1 MSCTHILLRETSF
14 CAAGR
19 TLNFCGMTHT
29 LAPAQPATLAAP
41 FPSNPTNP
49 ANPATAADLDEDTGF
64 VPYRAAAVAPRADLD
79 TLRRRADGLLP
90 EIAAGAS
97 RREQLRL
104 LPYRWLRRIAEAG
117 LYTWRVPKA
126 LGGPGGS
133 VRDVIGFVIDLAA
146 ADSNAAQAL
155 RPGLGFI
162 EGVLASHQA
171 GHTGLAA
178 QWLPHVLAGQVFGN
192 AGWERGGP
200 NGQVTARLTRHAD
213 GDGFRV
219 SGTKFYSTGGLFSD
233 WIASIA
239 LDDEGRETSFT
250 VPRERSGLRLLDDF
264 DAIGQRLTASGSTV
278 FDNVAVRADEIRPPM
293 PRDRRSPLPPFYQL
307 FLAAVEAGI
316 ARNALA
322 DAVALTRLH
331 ARPIKHSTA
340 QRSVDDPYVQQ
351 TVGEIAAQAYAA
363 QATVLRAA
371 ETIDA
376 AWGDGLS
383 PAALTRA
390 SVEVAQAQHFAV
402 QAALAAAEKAFDVAG
417 ATATLRTHN
426 LDRHWRNART
436 VANHNPRQWKAAAVG
451 AWWLSGTEPP
461 TSGLF

>member
-1 MSCTHILLRETSF
+1 VTTPADTLPRP
-14 CAAGR
+14 AAFQPFRPGV
-19 TLNFCGMTHT
+19 LV
-29 LAPAQPATLAAP
+29 PARDAAE
-41 FPSNPTNP
+41 
-49 ANPATAADLDEDTGF
+49 LHE
-64 VPYRAAAVAPRADLD
+64 RAAR
-79 TLRRRADGLLP
+79 LLP
-90 EIAAGAS
+90 EIATGSAA
-97 RREQLRL
+97 RERERVM
-104 LPYRWLRRIAEAG
+104 PYEWIRRIAEQG
-117 LYTWRVPKA
+117 LYTWRVPRSH
-126 LGGPGGS
+126 GGPGGTMH
-133 VRDVIGFVIDLAA
+133 DVIRFVIDVASV
-146 ADSNAAQAL
+146 DSNIAQAL
-155 RPGLGFI
+155 RPGFGFI
-162 EGVLASHQA
+162 ESILFSRD
-171 GHTGLAA
+171 AA
-178 QWLPHVLAGQVFGN
+178 ALDRWLPRVIAGEVFGN

-200 NGQVTARLTRHAD
+200 NGQVTARIRRDAD
-213 GDGFRV
+213 GWRI

-250 VPRERSGLRLLDDF
+250 VPHDRPGLRLVDDF
-264 DAIGQRLTASGSTV
+264 DAIGQRLTASGTTV
-278 FDNVAVRADEIRPPM
+278 FENVAVHADEIRPPM

-322 DAVALTRLH
+322 DAVTLTRHH
-331 ARPIKHSTA
+331 ARPIRHSTA
-340 QRSVDDPYVQQ
+340 QRSVDDPYVQE
-351 TVGEIAAQAYAA
+351 TVGQIAAQAYAA

-376 AWGDGLS
+376 AWADGLS

-402 QAALAAAEKAFDVAG
+402 QAALTAAEKAFDVAG
-417 ATATLRTHN
+417 ATATLREHN

-451 AWWLSGTEPP
+451 HWLLDGTPLP

>member
-1 MSCTHILLRETSF
+1 MPSPHIQLRNPSF
-14 CAAGR
+14 AMAAPA
-19 TLNFCGMTHT
+19 LNVPGMTHT
-29 LAPAQPATLAAP
+29 LAPALPDPPASAATPDGQAAGTPPEAVQFVPHAAERVAPPADLATLR
-41 FPSNPTNP
+41 
-49 ANPATAADLDEDTGF
+49 L
-64 VPYRAAAVAPRADLD
+64 RAQA
-79 TLRRRADGLLP
+79 LLP
-90 EIAAGAS
+90 EIGAGAA
-97 RREQLRL
+97 RRERERL
-104 LPYRWLRRIAEAG
+104 LPYRWVRRIAEAG
-117 LYTWRVPKA
+117 LYTWRVPRA

-133 VRDVIGFVIDLAA
+133 LRDLIGFVIDLAA
-146 ADSNAAQAL
+146 VDSNTAQAL
-155 RPGLGFI
+155 RPGLGFV
-162 EGVLASHQA
+162 EGVLAASQ
-171 GHTGLAA
+171 GGQPELARH
-178 QWLPHVLAGQVFGN
+178 WLPRVLAGQVFGN

-200 NGQVTARLTRHAD
+200 NGQVTARIRRDAD
-213 GDGFRV
+213 GWRI

-250 VPRERSGLRLLDDF
+250 VPRDRAGLRLVDDF
-264 DAIGQRLTASGSTV
+264 DAIGQRLTASGTTV
-278 FDNVAVRADEIRPPM
+278 FENVAVHADEIRPPM

-322 DAVALTRLH
+322 DAVTLTRHH
-331 ARPIKHSTA
+331 ARPIRHSTA
-340 QRSVDDPYVQQ
+340 QRSVDDPYVQE
-351 TVGEIAAQAYAA
+351 TVGQIAAQAYAA

-376 AWGDGLS
+376 AWADGLS

-402 QAALAAAEKAFDVAG
+402 QAALTAAEKAFDVAG
-417 ATATLRTHN
+417 ATATLREHN